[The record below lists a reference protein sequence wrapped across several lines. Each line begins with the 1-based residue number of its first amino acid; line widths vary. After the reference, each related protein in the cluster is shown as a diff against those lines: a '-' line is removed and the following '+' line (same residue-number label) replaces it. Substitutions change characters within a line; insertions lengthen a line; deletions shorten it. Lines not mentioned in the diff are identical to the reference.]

1 MAYVMVPVPD
11 ELVPEVRQ
19 FLRWNV
25 AGPLLGELDED
36 GAARFFASLDDEAR
50 RFLLVVADAA
60 LEARVLPVAAAA
72 AATGCSEREALGLM
86 AELNTS
92 VQYYGTLP
100 LGLVSRDQG
109 EVPEGHDGEPPY
121 TYTMRAD
128 VAAIV
133 LNASGHGVAAH

>member
-11 ELVPEVRQ
+11 ELVPEVKQ

-25 AGPLLGELDED
+25 AGPLLGELDD
-36 GAARFFASLDDEAR
+36 AAAARFFATLDDAAR
-50 RFLLVVADAA
+50 RFLLVGADAA
-60 LEARVLPVAAAA
+60 LEARGLPGAAAA
-72 AATGCSEREALGLM
+72 PPPGCSERETLGLM

-92 VQYYGTLP
+92 VQYFGTLP

-109 EVPEGHDGEPPY
+109 EVAEGHEGEPPY